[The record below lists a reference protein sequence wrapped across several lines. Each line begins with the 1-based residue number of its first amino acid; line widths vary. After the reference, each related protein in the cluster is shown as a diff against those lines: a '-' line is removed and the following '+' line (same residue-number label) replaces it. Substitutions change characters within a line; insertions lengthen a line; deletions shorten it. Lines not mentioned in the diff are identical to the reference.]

1 MSEVFISYPLR
12 TPIGKYGG
20 SLKDIEAPRLAGFVI
35 KEILNRSKLDPKDI
49 DDVILGNVVMAGE
62 KMNPA
67 RQAALFGGVSETVPA
82 FTLNRVCGSGL
93 QAVVSGAME
102 IEVDYSKIVIA
113 GGMENMDMCP
123 YLVMNGRWG
132 YRMGDG
138 ILYDSML
145 RDGLN
150 DAFTDKHAGLITEE
164 YLVPKYGITREEQ
177 DKFAFESHM
186 KASKAQD
193 EGVFKEQIVPIT
205 LKDGTIFDFDESVR
219 KDTTVEKLSKL
230 KPAFKKDGTITAG
243 NAPGL
248 NSGAACMILSNYEK
262 VKEYNLDAFGRVLSY
277 GVSAVDPNLFGI
289 APVYAIQKTLQ
300 KANLKIEDIDLFEI
314 NEAFAAIA
322 VAIKKELEIPD
333 EKLNV
338 NGGAIALGHPIG
350 ATGAILVVKLLHEL
364 RRRKGKYGI
373 ASLCIGGGQGIAILV
388 ERVWVKNQFLII

>member
-388 ERVWVKNQFLII
+388 ERV

>member
-1 MSEVFISYPLR
+1 MKEIFISFPLR

-20 SLKDIEAPRLAGFVI
+20 SLKDIEAPRLAGIVI
-35 KEILNRSKLDPKDI
+35 KEILLRSKLNPKDI
-49 DDVILGNVVMAGE
+49 DDVILGNVVQAGE

-67 RQAALFGGVSETVPA
+67 RQASIFGGVDNSVPA
-82 FTLNRVCGSGL
+82 MTVNRVCGSGL
-93 QAVVSGAME
+93 QAIISGVME
-102 IEVDYSKIVIA
+102 IESDYSKIVLA
-113 GGMENMDMCP
+113 GGMENMDLCP

-138 ILYDSML
+138 VLYDSML

-150 DAFTDKHAGLITEE
+150 DAFTDKHSGLITEE
-164 YLVPKYGITREEQ
+164 FLVPKYNITREEQ
-177 DKFAFESHM
+177 DRFAYESHM
-186 KASKAQD
+186 KAAKAQD
-193 EGVFKEQIVPIT
+193 EGFFKEQIVPIQ
-205 LKDGTIFDFDESVR
+205 LKDGKIFDFDESVR
-219 KDTTVEKLSKL
+219 KDTTIEKLSKL
-230 KPAFKKDGTITAG
+230 RPAFKENGTITAG

-248 NSGAACMILSNYEK
+248 NSGAAIVLLSTYEK
-262 VKEYNLDAFGRVLSY
+262 AKEYNFDIFGRVLSF
-277 GVSAVDPNLFGI
+277 GVSAVDPNMFGI
-289 APVYAIQKTLQ
+289 APVYAIRKTLE
-300 KANLKIEDIDLFEI
+300 KVNLKVDDIDLYEI

-322 VAIKKELEIPD
+322 LAIKKELSIPD

-388 ERVWVKNQFLII
+388 ERV

>member
-1 MSEVFISYPLR
+1 MSEVFISFPLR

-20 SLKDIEAPRLAGFVI
+20 SLKELEAPRLAGFVI
-35 KEILNRSKLDPKDI
+35 KEILKRSNLDPKDI

-67 RQAALFGGVSETVPA
+67 RQAAIFGGVSETVPA

-93 QAVVSGAME
+93 QAVLSGAME

-132 YRMGDG
+132 YKMGDG
-138 ILYDSML
+138 TLYDSML

-177 DKFAFESHM
+177 DKFAYESHM
-186 KASKAQD
+186 KASKAQE
-193 EGVFKEQIVPIT
+193 EGFFKDQIVPIT
-205 LKDGTIFDFDESVR
+205 LKDGAIFDYDESVR
-219 KDTTVEKLSKL
+219 KDTTLEKLSKL

-262 VKEYNLDAFGRVLSY
+262 VKEYNLDVFGRVVSY

-289 APVYAIQKTLQ
+289 APVYAIKKTLER
-300 KANLKIEDIDLFEI
+300 ANLKIDDIDLFEI

-322 VAIKKELEIPD
+322 LAIKKELEIPD

-350 ATGAILVVKLLHEL
+350 ATGAILVVKILHEL
-364 RRRKGKYGI
+364 RRRGGKYGI

-388 ERVWVKNQFLII
+388 ERV